1 MEFGGTCEVLEHL
14 SVNVAK
20 RSSDDSRNS
29 QVPGASGSSAEL
41 QYCEIKSTKPLP
53 VR

>member
-1 MEFGGTCEVLEHL
+1 MCITCEYLAHL
-14 SVNVAK
+14 SVSVAK
-20 RSSDDSRNS
+20 RSKDDSKNS

-41 QYCEIKSTKPLP
+41 QHCEIRSTKPLP